1 VDDPEGSIFK
11 SRLWESGPERGRI
24 GKPGVK
30 PGVYRDSKSAGPERT
45 EICWSASPSCRS
57 DGHLVFSIVAM
68 AVEKIKSYDEIL
80 EIRKQLRKEK
90 KRLVFTNG
98 CFDILHAGHV
108 RYLTE
113 ARALGD
119 ALIVG
124 LNSDRSVQEIKG
136 RGRPIT
142 PESERAE
149 ILAALSCIDYV
160 FTFDDPTPGRII
172 DGLIPDVLV
181 KGADWGITEI
191 VGRETVEKNGGR
203 VHRFPLVEGSSTTS
217 IIERV
222 LSRFGGHKRSDSA
235 QQKER

>member
-1 VDDPEGSIFK
+1 
-11 SRLWESGPERGRI
+11 
-24 GKPGVK
+24 
-30 PGVYRDSKSAGPERT
+30 
-45 EICWSASPSCRS
+45 
-57 DGHLVFSIVAM
+57 M
-68 AVEKIKSYDEIL
+68 AVEKIKSFDDVL
-80 EIRKQLRKEK
+80 EIRKQLRVDK

-98 CFDILHAGHV
+98 CFDILHVGHV
-108 RYLTE
+108 RYLTQS
-113 ARALGD
+113 RALGD

-124 LNSDRSVQEIKG
+124 LNSDRSVELIKG

-172 DGLIPDVLV
+172 DQLIPDILV

-217 IIERV
+217 IVERV
-222 LSRFGGHKRSDSA
+222 LSRFGANKKSDSG
-235 QQKER
+235 KERKQ